1 MRTHETLQD
10 LIAFSAFGFGLGFGV
25 AAGFVLA
32 NELAGLIWRMLA

>member
-1 MRTHETLQD
+1 MRDMLTDFAVWTG
-10 LIAFSAFGFGLGFGV
+10 FGLGLGFGV